1 MAAID
6 KDIKLLAPLI
16 DRLSDDEKSAKKIP
30 SHQILK
36 QLRESIRRDLENL
49 FNTRY
54 RCVSPLEQHV
64 HLRSSLVNF
73 GLPDI
78 STINLVD
85 SSSRARFCR
94 DVEEAILTFEP
105 RVQKVRVIGDAA
117 VDPED
122 PTIRFRIEATLYANP
137 LPDTMVFDSALN
149 PINHNINV
157 SEIA

>member
-6 KDIKLLAPLI
+6 KDKKLLAPLI
-16 DRLSDDEKSAKKIP
+16 DRLSGEGKTVQNIP
-30 SHQILK
+30 SHQILR

-54 RCVSPLEQHV
+54 RCFSPSERHV

-78 STINLVD
+78 STVNLVD
-85 SSSRARFCR
+85 PSSRQRFCR

-105 RVQKVRVIGDAA
+105 RIKSVQVFGDQS
-117 VDPED
+117 VDRED
-122 PTIRFRIEATLYANP
+122 PTIRFRIEAKLHANP
-137 LPDTMVFDSALN
+137 LPETMVFDSALN
-149 PINHNINV
+149 PVNHNINV